1 MKFNAS
7 ILALWLTVGLLSAQ
21 TTQPPA
27 TTEQATNMVAN
38 GVYISP
44 STLGDFYTAIV
55 VPNLGG
61 SGFATNYT
69 GVVTLTNRAN
79 VFGGVSFTGYGQS
92 VSDYPFIA
100 TNAVY
105 GNNRG
110 RYFYAYYRG
119 FGVVGTNNGYGDNFV
134 ACDVDSGGF
143 GNIAI
148 GCGANGVIYLGNG
161 AGNATFPH
169 DVTAATFTGDGSA
182 LTGYASS
189 LGAGSADYA
198 TSAGSAGYAD
208 SAGSADFA
216 SQKFDDFFYNYQSAG
231 TAGQYLVS
239 DGAGNGVWTTSGGDL
254 PPWIYSTYGSSNSI
268 DMSSVAGAP
277 SIDMYIGSVGYLE
290 GEPYLRLALA
300 SGAIQYN
307 FMCRHSGTAI
317 PFHFGSG
324 ISSSTEI
331 FRPSSTTFQI
341 DSGGS
346 AEIAIST
353 TGVVSINGLIQKP
366 NVEISSA
373 TSGTVTAT
381 TTYWNDTVYL
391 SSGSTIT
398 SITVA
403 LPSSTSVG
411 QTFCIHSKSIV
422 TAITVSGGSYL
433 DSAVTSLIAGQT
445 IKYQATTT
453 GGAYIRIQ

>member
-1 MKFNAS
+1 MTKVSFPILLLSS
-7 ILALWLTVGLLSAQ
+7 ILTYAGGT
-21 TTQPPA
+21 
-27 TTEQATNMVAN
+27 
-38 GVYISP
+38 ISP
-44 STLGDFYTAIV
+44 GGGTIAG
-55 VPNLGG
+55 GG
-61 SGFATNYT
+61 SSGGSSGISSNYT
-69 GVVTLTNRAN
+69 GVVNLMNSAN
-79 VFGGVSFTGYGQS
+79 VFG
-92 VSDYPFIA
+92 
-100 TNAVY
+100 
-105 GNNRG
+105 
-110 RYFYAYYRG
+110 
-119 FGVVGTNNGYGDNFV
+119 
-134 ACDVDSGGF
+134 
-143 GNIAI
+143 
-148 GCGANGVIYLGNG
+148 
-161 AGNATFPH
+161 
-169 DVTAATFTGDGSA
+169 GDGSA

-189 LGAGSADYA
+189 LAAGYADN
-198 TSAGSAGYAD
+198 AGYAD
-208 SAGSADFA
+208 SADSANNANSADYAGSADYTDYA
-216 SQKFDDFFYNYQSAG
+216 SQIFDSFFSNYQDPG
-231 TAGQYLVS
+231 IAGQYFVS
-239 DGAGNGVWTTSGGDL
+239 DGHGNGVWTTSSGSL
-254 PPWIYSTYGSSNSI
+254 PPWIYSTYGSSNSL

-277 SIDMYIGSVGYLE
+277 SIDMNIGSIGYLE

-307 FMCRHSGTAI
+307 FVCRHTGTAI
-317 PFHFGSG
+317 PFVFGSG
-324 ISSSTEI
+324 VSSSTRI

-353 TGVVSINGLIQKP
+353 AGVVSINGLIEKP

-411 QTFCIHSKSIV
+411 QTFRIHSKSIV
-422 TAITVSGGSYL
+422 TTLTVSGGSYL

-445 IKYQATTT
+445 IMYQATTT

>member
-1 MKFNAS
+1 VKTILS
-7 ILALWLTVGLLSAQ
+7 ILLVSSSCYGAGLVNGTLS
-21 TTQPPA
+21 P
-27 TTEQATNMVAN
+27 VA
-38 GVYISP
+38 GS
-44 STLGDFYTAIV
+44 
-55 VPNLGG
+55 GG
-61 SGFATNYT
+61 SSGISSNYT
-69 GVVTLTNRAN
+69 GVVNLTNRAN
-79 VFGGVSFTGYGQS
+79 VFGGLSFIGYGQTNY
-92 VSDYPFIA
+92 DYPFLA
-100 TNAVY
+100 KNTVY
-105 GNNRG
+105 GNNQS

-119 FGVVGTNNGYGDNFV
+119 FGVIGTNNQLAPGLDGDNYV
-134 ACDVDSGGF
+134 ICDVDSGGY
-143 GNIAI
+143 GHIAI
-148 GCGANGVIYLGNG
+148 GCGTNGAIYLGDS
-161 AGNATFPH
+161 AGNAIFPH
-169 DVTAATFTGDGSA
+169 DVTAATFTGSGSG

-189 LGAGSADYA
+189 LTAGYADYA
-198 TSAGSAGYAD
+198 DSAGYAD
-208 SAGSADFA
+208 SADYAT
-216 SQKFDDFFYNYQSAG
+216 QTFDDFFSNYQSAG

-239 DGAGNGVWTTSGGDL
+239 DGAGNGVWTTSGGGDL
-254 PPWIYSTYGSSNSI
+254 PPWIYSTYGSSNSL

-277 SIDMYIGSVGYLE
+277 SMDFNIGTIGYVE
-290 GEPYLRLALA
+290 GEPLLRLALA

-307 FMCRHSGTAI
+307 FICRTQGVAI
-317 PFHFGSG
+317 PFVFGSG
-324 ISSSTEI
+324 ISSSTRI

-341 DSGGS
+341 DTGGS

-353 TGVVSINGLIQKP
+353 TGVVSINGLIEKP

-411 QTFCIHSKSIV
+411 QTFRIHSKSIV
-422 TAITVSGGSYL
+422 TALTVSGGSYL

-445 IKYQATTT
+445 IAYQATTT